1 MTKCPDSHSLPY
13 LPPWVLWNASCPC
26 GPFSSSSLSPFS
38 LLSSVLHLSSFFSL
52 FFSLL
57 RYPFSLFPSPLP
69 LLPFP
74 FSLLSSLSLVFPS
87 PNCLGP
93 PPFSLPP
100 DFPLLSFFSPLSLS
114 TPFSPVQFSLLGL
127 SPILSSGARSLLLSV
142 LLPVYL
148 AGSTLSKFH
157 Q

>member
-1 MTKCPDSHSLPY
+1 
-13 LPPWVLWNASCPC
+13 
-26 GPFSSSSLSPFS
+26 
-38 LLSSVLHLSSFFSL
+38 
-52 FFSLL
+52 
-57 RYPFSLFPSPLP
+57 
-69 LLPFP
+69 
-74 FSLLSSLSLVFPS
+74 VFPS

-148 AGSTLSKFH
+148 AGNTLSKFH